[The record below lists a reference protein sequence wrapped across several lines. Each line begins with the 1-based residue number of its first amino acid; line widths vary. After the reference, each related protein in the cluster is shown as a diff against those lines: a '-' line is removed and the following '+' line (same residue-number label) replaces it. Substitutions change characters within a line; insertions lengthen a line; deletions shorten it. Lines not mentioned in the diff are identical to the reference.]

1 MVGSKIFYSNQI
13 TQTGNCFMSS
23 MPRRRGEVQIFFS
36 CPVVDEGIRLSL
48 MMTSLDLLAS
58 ESSDHASKG
67 FWESTTK

>member
-1 MVGSKIFYSNQI
+1 
-13 TQTGNCFMSS
+13 MSS

-67 FWESTTK
+67 FWESITK